1 MGLEELTTRQ
11 LIIDAG
17 KREFL
22 EKGFRGASLR
32 NIAKSANVTTGAFY
46 GYFSGKEDLFSTIV
60 KPCCA
65 AVMCRFSRARDSFFE
80 LPKKCDENA
89 KIKSIDCIN
98 WMIDYM
104 YDHYDVF
111 KILICCSDGTKY
123 ETFVHDMVE
132 IEVDSTIE
140 FIKKN
145 YDNSPD
151 IDKRLCHMIA
161 SGMFGGIFEL
171 IEHDM
176 PKEQA
181 KPFVSKLRE
190 FNHAGWLKLIE
201 LEK

>member
-1 MGLEELTTRQ
+1 MGIEELTTRQ

-17 KREFL
+17 KKEFL
-22 EKGFRGASLR
+22 QKGFLGASLR
-32 NIAKSANVTTGAFY
+32 NIAKSANVTTGALY
-46 GYFSGKEDLFSTIV
+46 GYFDGKEDLFSTIV

-65 AVMCRFSRARDSFFE
+65 AVKCRFSRANDSFFE
-80 LPKKCDENA
+80 LPKKADN
-89 KIKSIDCIN
+89 KVQPIDCID

-132 IEVDSTIE
+132 IEVESTLEYIN
-140 FIKKN
+140 KN
-145 YDNSPD
+145 YDNSYE
-151 IDKRLCHMIA
+151 IDKNLCHMIA

-176 PKEQA
+176 PREKA
-181 KPFVSKLRE
+181 KPFVNILRE

-201 LEK
+201 LK